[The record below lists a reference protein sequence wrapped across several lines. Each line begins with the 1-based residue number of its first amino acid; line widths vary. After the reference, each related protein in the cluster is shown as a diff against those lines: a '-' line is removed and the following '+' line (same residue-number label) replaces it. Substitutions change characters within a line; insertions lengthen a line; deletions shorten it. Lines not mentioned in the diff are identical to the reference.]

1 MARIVTG
8 KCTYCQTFRIAPT
21 GKGKRFKLCRS
32 CSSDQ
37 SIIDEKV
44 KAKKVTQE
52 IRAGLPKFYDSLRKE
67 AREENKPT

>member
-1 MARIVTG
+1 MATVITG

-32 CSSDQ
+32 CASDQ

-44 KAKKVTQE
+44 RAIKVTQE
-52 IRAGLPKFYDSLRKE
+52 IRAGLPKLYKELRNE
-67 AREENKPT
+67 ANNER